1 MTFLNSSSVVVTDD
15 QGIAG
20 KLECGLALA
29 SQERNRLH
37 SYLSGSLHHRLLKAP
52 DFQST

>member
-1 MTFLNSSSVVVTDD
+1 MGLLNSSSIVVTDD

-29 SQERNRLH
+29 SQERNR
-37 SYLSGSLHHRLLKAP
+37 RLLKAP